1 MRKKTEKE
9 IIAEL
14 ERTKRYAI
22 TAAYELGYM
31 FLFDGIEEDI
41 RNAKTVTE
49 VSRIMTSCRR
59 AS

>member
-31 FLFDGIEEDI
+31 FRFDGIEEDI
-41 RNAKTVTE
+41 RNAKTVAE
-49 VSRIMTSCRR
+49 VSRIMSSCRR